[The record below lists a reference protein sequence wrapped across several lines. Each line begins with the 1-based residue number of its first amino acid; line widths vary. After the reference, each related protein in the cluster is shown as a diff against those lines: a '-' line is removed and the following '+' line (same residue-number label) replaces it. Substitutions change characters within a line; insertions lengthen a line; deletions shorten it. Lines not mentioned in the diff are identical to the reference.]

1 MAEASISEPKPVGR
15 RRPLAAWRGRVA
27 SWDFALAVFAL
38 AAAAGVG
45 AAKGG
50 YYATSWGW
58 TALLFFWA
66 IALVLLFRAEL
77 ELGWLELVFGGALLL
92 FGGWVWLSTVWSE
105 SVPQSFFEGERV
117 LVYVAGALVVL
128 LLAGRRSLSH
138 LLGGLLTGITVLSAY
153 GLATRLFP
161 NRLGF
166 FDPIAGY
173 RLEAP
178 IGYWNALGILAAIGV
193 LLALGFA
200 ARGASLGAR
209 ALAACALA
217 ILLPTLYFTYSR
229 GAWLAL
235 AIGVLAAIAYEQR
248 RLQLVTG
255 FGLAALPPAVS
266 VAIASRVVALTHK
279 TASVGAATHDGWRF
293 ALVVAAAGLASAALT
308 VAFARAEPRVPVP
321 IAVRRAYGALLLAV
335 LAAGLVA
342 VFVRYG
348 GPPTIARKA
357 YDSFVAKSQP
367 GAGSNLNQRLLSL
380 SGNGR
385 GQLWRVAWRDFKAH
399 PLLGSG
405 AGTFEEQWY
414 RQRNIDLAVRDAHN
428 LYLEQL
434 AEVGAVG
441 LGLLLLALVLPFAVL
456 RRVRGVRHAGVAFA
470 AYLAFLVHQ
479 GIDWD
484 WELPVVVLTGLFCGV
499 GLLASARGE
508 PARRLLGLPLRF
520 GGVVA
525 AAALAALA
533 FVGLVGNLALSA
545 SADAASHRDW
555 KRAAAQA
562 RRASDWAP
570 WSSDALDQLGKAQL
584 EQGQQAAGVAS
595 IRAAVAKDPRHWQL
609 WFDLYN
615 ASSGAQAQA
624 AFRRASELDPYGA
637 GG

>member
-1 MAEASISEPKPVGR
+1 MAEASISKPKPVGR
-15 RRPLAAWRGRVA
+15 GRPPAAWRGRMV

-45 AAKGG
+45 AAQGG

-66 IALVLLFRAEL
+66 IALVLLVRTEL
-77 ELGWLELVFGGALLL
+77 ELGWLELMFGGALIL

-105 SVPQSFFEGERV
+105 SVPQSFLEGERV
-117 LVYVAGALVVL
+117 LVYVGGAIVAL

-166 FDPIAGY
+166 FDPVAGY

-178 IGYWNALGILAAIGV
+178 IGYWNALGILAAIGT

-200 ARGASLGAR
+200 ARGGSLTAR
-209 ALAACALA
+209 ALAASVLA

-235 AIGVLAAIAYEQR
+235 AAGILAAIAYEQR
-248 RLQLVTG
+248 RLQLVTA

-266 VAIASRVVALTHK
+266 VAIASRIVALTHK
-279 TASVGAATHDGWRF
+279 TASVEAATREGWRF
-293 ALVVAAAGLASAALT
+293 ALVVLAAGLASAALT
-308 VAFARAEPRVPVP
+308 VVFARAEPRVAVPV
-321 IAVRRAYGALLLAV
+321 AARRAYGALLVAV

-342 VFVRYG
+342 AFVRYG
-348 GPPTIARKA
+348 SPPTIARKA

-367 GAGSNLNQRLLSL
+367 GLASNLNQRLFSL

-385 GQLWRVAWRDFKAH
+385 GELWRVAWGDFKAH

-405 AGTFEEQWY
+405 AGTYEEHWY

-456 RRVRGVRHAGVAFA
+456 RRVRGVRHAGIAFA

-484 WELPVVVLTGLFCGV
+484 WELPVLVLTGLLCGV

-508 PARRLLGLPLRF
+508 PAGRSLAPPARF
-520 GGVVA
+520 GGVAVA
-525 AAALAALA
+525 AALGALA

-545 SADAASHRDW
+545 SADAASHHDW
-555 KRAAAQA
+555 KRAAARA

-570 WSSDALDQLGKAQL
+570 WSSDALDQLGEAQL
-584 EQGQQAAGVAS
+584 AQGERAAGVAS
-595 IRAAVAKDPRHWQL
+595 IRRAIAKDPRHWQL

-615 ASSGAQAQA
+615 ATAGSQAQA
-624 AFRRASELDPYGA
+624 AFRRTSQLDPYGA